1 MIDPTRRALLAGLG
15 IAAFS
20 TRAIAQALTYTI
32 TPQPIG
38 DGIWII
44 RGVDGPIERGNGG
57 AIANLTV
64 IATPTGTVLID
75 CGPSLRYGT
84 ALKAVAEKLTGKPIV
99 RVYVT
104 HLHPDHVYGD
114 GAFDPKIVAATQAQI
129 DDLRAEGAGF
139 SDGMYRL
146 LGDWMRGTELAIPG
160 HVLSGEAE
168 DFGGRRIRLL
178 PLAGHSAADLALLD
192 EASGTLIAGDLVFH
206 DRAPSTPNA
215 DLTVWRKSL
224 ETLKALGHKHVVPG
238 HGPYDPTP
246 AAAIDQTRDWLDW
259 LGATIDQAIGDGL
272 GPVEAGNLPIPER
285 FAGMAAAR
293 YELQR
298 SVSHLYAAA
307 EARLLPRID
316 EK

>member
-1 MIDPTRRALLAGLG
+1 MIGTVSRRTMLAGLAA
-15 IAAFS
+15 IAAPV
-20 TRAIAQALTYTI
+20 RAQALTYAI
-32 TPQPIG
+32 RPEPIG
-38 DGIWII
+38 DGIWIV
-44 RGVDGPIERGNGG
+44 RGVDGPIERSNGG
-57 AIANLTV
+57 AIANLTI
-64 IATPTGTVLID
+64 IATPVGTLLVD

-84 ALKAVAEKLTGKPIV
+84 ALRAVAEALTGKPVV
-99 RVYVT
+99 RVYVS

-146 LGDWMRGTELAIPG
+146 LGDWMRGTELALPQ
-160 HVLSGEAE
+160 HVLTGEME

-215 DLTVWRKSL
+215 DLAAWRASL
-224 ETLKALGHKHVVPG
+224 DRLKVAGHRHVVPG

-246 AAAIDQTRDWLDW
+246 MAAIDQTRDWLDW
-259 LGATIDQAIGDGL
+259 LGATIDRAVEDGL
-272 GPVEAGNLPIPER
+272 GPVEAGDLPIPPR
-285 FAGMAAAR
+285 FAAMAAAR

-298 SVSHLYAAA
+298 SVSHFYAGA

-316 EK
+316 QK